1 VNDNVLTFKADEKL
15 SKPEIKQ
22 YLEKLYNINI
32 EKVNTVRYMG
42 VVKRNPVGA
51 PMTTKNFKR
60 VYVMTNHKIDPVLN
74 GVICN

>member
-1 VNDNVLTFKADEKL
+1 VNDNVLVFKTKDHL

-32 EKVNTVRYMG
+32 EKVNSVRYTG

-51 PMTTKNFKR
+51 PMVTNTYKKF
-60 VYVMTNHKIDPVLN
+60 YVMTSHKIDPVLN
-74 GVICN
+74 GIICN